1 MLRHKYWF
9 FEFISISDI
18 LRRAPAKYYLAF
30 LYSENDDNDATYF
43 IVHQAEVIR
52 RAIQNLHA
60 YIDRKTSELRDSER
74 LLRGWEHLN
83 HRQVAL
89 LTHAMRHPGTLYS
102 VEGHMRS
109 HNTVYETARRDLLAL
124 EQAGLLRV
132 AKKGRGRTKLFVAPP
147 NLLAKIQTNP
157 VPDISHAS
165 PAQESPPHR
174 DFPATTR
181 AT

>member
-1 MLRHKYWF
+1 MCEFANGAIPHFFIHPVIRSILLHFWIGYDHPFVDGNGRTARVLFYWSMLRHKYWL

-18 LRRAPAKYYLAF
+18 LRRAPARYYRAF

-52 RAIQNLHA
+52 RAIENLHA
-60 YIDRKTSELRDSER
+60 YIDRKTGELRDSEK

-89 LTHAMRHPGTLYS
+89 LAHALRHPGTFYS

-109 HNTVYETARRDLLAL
+109 HGTGVRDC
-124 EQAGLLRV
+124 
-132 AKKGRGRTKLFVAPP
+132 P
-147 NLLAKIQTNP
+147 
-157 VPDISHAS
+157 
-165 PAQESPPHR
+165 
-174 DFPATTR
+174 TR
-181 AT
+181 SSCS